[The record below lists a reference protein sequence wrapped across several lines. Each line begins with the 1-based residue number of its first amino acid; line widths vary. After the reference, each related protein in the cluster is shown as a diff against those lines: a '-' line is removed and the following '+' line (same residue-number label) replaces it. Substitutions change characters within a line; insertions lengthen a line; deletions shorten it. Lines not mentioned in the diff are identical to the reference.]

1 MDVVR
6 KPLEFAALGT
16 EASSCCYAAIF
27 KQTGNTVGYFNPDF
41 IGTESNNNL
50 YTTHRCVSSRIH
62 FPETT
67 QRNGAKMVLS
77 ITIEKYDHLKK
88 DT

>member
-1 MDVVR
+1 MSLL
-6 KPLEFAALGT
+6 PLILKQVPAGMQLF
-16 EASSCCYAAIF
+16 F
-27 KQTGNTVGYFNPDF
+27 KQTGNTVGYFNPDL

-50 YTTHRCVSSRIH
+50 NTTHRYVSSRIH

-67 QRNGAKMVLS
+67 QRNGAKMILS